1 MALRDDLE
9 ADLNANF
16 FNVDEFGETV
26 TLHRGN
32 AETSMQGLYDTPVM
46 TDDSIGPDVN
56 AIEHFPRLFV
66 RQRDLPDG
74 RPAKNDKFVL
84 SANQFH
90 SALTL
95 IANDFIFE
103 KDGVVVYR
111 CKYGATQCQTQ
122 TQVQEPQQTQQT

>member
-1 MALRDDLE
+1 MSYYDAPDTGTWNASQEERDRLRQENYEKNKEGLQNALNESQRRQ
-9 ADLNANF
+9 
-16 FNVDEFGETV
+16 DEERETNPGI
-26 TLHRGN
+26 RGN
-32 AETSMQGLYDTPVM
+32 EQYSWTGQ
-46 TDDSIGPDVN
+46 
-56 AIEHFPRLFV
+56 
-66 RQRDLPDG
+66 

-95 IANDFIFE
+95 IANDFVFE